1 MALDVTF
8 EITTGAATQ
17 YRLKCET
24 ASISYDRPVIII
36 PLPGNV
42 SPKLL
47 DLGGMNIRWTL
58 EGQVDESAVSSDGG
72 ITIPTKAQLETAV
85 TNWWNETVK
94 VTISGDAYNCKVMS
108 FKCSLM
114 SGRESWWSYNLLL
127 AAEKKI

>member
-1 MALDVTF
+1 MSLDVTF

-24 ASISYDRPVIII
+24 ASLSYDRPVIII
-36 PLPGNV
+36 PLPGAV

-58 EGQVDESAVSSDGG
+58 EGQIDDAEVPTDGG
-72 ITIPTKAQLETAV
+72 LTIPTKTQLEDAV
-85 TNWWNETVK
+85 TGWWNETVK

-114 SGRESWWSYNLLL
+114 GGRQDWWNYSLML
-127 AAEKKI
+127 AAEKKQ